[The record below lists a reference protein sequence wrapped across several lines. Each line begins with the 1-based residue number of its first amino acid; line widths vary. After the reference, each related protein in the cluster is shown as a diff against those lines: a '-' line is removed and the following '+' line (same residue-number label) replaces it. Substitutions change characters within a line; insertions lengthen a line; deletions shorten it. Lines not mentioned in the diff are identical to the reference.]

1 MSSEGNFEDFFD
13 FDKPPEKPVMDDEN
27 PYLME
32 KDKGI
37 ELISR
42 LMPIKKKKKKRSMK
56 KFDHI
61 VDEKLLEHIAY
72 QDSTTENRYRC
83 RRTIQ
88 CRKIKVY

>member
-42 LMPIKKKKKKRSMK
+42 LMPIKK
-56 KFDHI
+56 I
-61 VDEKLLEHIAY
+61 NEKI
-72 QDSTTENRYRC
+72 NR
-83 RRTIQ
+83 IE
-88 CRKIKVY
+88 

>member
-42 LMPIKKKKKKRSMK
+42 LMPIKKLMK
-56 KFDHI
+56 KE
-61 VDEKLLEHIAY
+61 V
-72 QDSTTENRYRC
+72 
-83 RRTIQ
+83 
-88 CRKIKVY
+88 

>member
-1 MSSEGNFEDFFD
+1 MRNVNRQFLNKGDKQMSSEGNFEDFFD

-42 LMPIKKKKKKRSMK
+42 LMPIKNLMK
-56 KFDHI
+56 KE
-61 VDEKLLEHIAY
+61 V
-72 QDSTTENRYRC
+72 
-83 RRTIQ
+83 
-88 CRKIKVY
+88 